1 MRPSRAATF
10 AAVYTLLHAAHQAG
24 DYLAQT
30 DPQALRKPCA
40 ADRDV
45 QCTETESWG
54 ALVGHIT
61 SYHLI
66 QAAALL
72 LANRALS
79 LHLTPGRAAAGIAIS
94 ALTHTLI
101 DRRWPVRLWMDHT
114 GSSGF
119 RSRGGAPQVD
129 QAMHY
134 LALAVATATITGG
147 PR

>member
-1 MRPSRAATF
+1 M
-10 AAVYTLLHAAHQAG
+10 
-24 DYLAQT
+24 
-30 DPQALRKPCA
+30 
-40 ADRDV
+40 

-66 QAAALL
+66 QAATLVAG
-72 LANRALS
+72 NRY
-79 LHLTPGRAAAGIAIS
+79 LHLGLTPKRIAAGIAVS
-94 ALTHTLI
+94 ALTHAVI
-101 DRRWPVRLWMDHT
+101 DRRWPVRWWMDHT

-147 PR
+147 TR